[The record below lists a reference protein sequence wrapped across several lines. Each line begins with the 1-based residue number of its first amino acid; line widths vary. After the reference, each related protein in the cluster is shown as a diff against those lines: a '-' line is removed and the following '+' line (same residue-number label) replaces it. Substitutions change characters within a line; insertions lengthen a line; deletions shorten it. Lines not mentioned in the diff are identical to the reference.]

1 MSKSGSRLW
10 SAISGLPPVV
20 IGVAGALIL
29 ALEGHIMGTFLIVLL
44 VALHRYSALIL
55 RGGLAANQM
64 ADWTAVRAM
73 TTFCCL
79 FLPFYVALT
88 IG

>member
-1 MSKSGSRLW
+1 MSRSGSKFWTAL
-10 SAISGLPPVV
+10 SGIPPIV

-29 ALEGHIMGTFLIVLL
+29 ALEGHILGTFLIVLL
-44 VALHRYSALIL
+44 VAIHRYSALIL
-55 RGGLAANQM
+55 RGGLATTQA
-64 ADWTAVRAM
+64 ADWTAVRAI

-79 FLPFYVALT
+79 GLPFYVALT